1 MEASPRPLEGPPSRL
16 PWYMLLST
24 NSVSLSIAARMEIS
38 PLPFRLNY
46 EPFMPTSAHPL
57 RSVRSQPHTIP

>member
-1 MEASPRPLEGPPSRL
+1 MEASPRHLEGPPSRL
-16 PWYMLLST
+16 SWVP
-24 NSVSLSIAARMEIS
+24 AAQHQQCS
-38 PLPFRLNY
+38 PVHCCQDGDPPLPFQLNY